1 MWFTMTVSEQPSDSA
16 PDKWMEVALQEARQ
30 AASEGEVPVGAVVVS
45 GDEVISRDHN
55 RCIQLS
61 DPTAH
66 AEILALRT
74 AGRALKNYRLNEVS
88 VFITLE
94 PCAMCAGALVW
105 ARVSKVIFGAWD
117 EKSGT
122 AGSKVN
128 LFAPG
133 LFNHPVE
140 VIGGILDEPCREVLR
155 SFFAERR

>member
-1 MWFTMTVSEQPSDSA
+1 MTVSEQTPDSA
-16 PDKWMEVALQEARQ
+16 PERWMEVALREASQ
-30 AASEGEVPVGAVVVS
+30 AASEGEVPVGAVVVL
-45 GDEVISRDHN
+45 GDEKISQDHN

-74 AGRALKNYRLNEVS
+74 AGQVLENYRLNEVS

-105 ARVSKVIFGAWD
+105 ARVSKVTFGAWD
-117 EKSGT
+117 EKSGA

-128 LFAPG
+128 LFLPG
-133 LFNHPVE
+133 LFNHSVE
-140 VIGGILDEPCREVLR
+140 VVGGVLEEPCRGVLR
-155 SFFAERR
+155 RFFSERR

>member
-1 MWFTMTVSEQPSDSA
+1 MTVSEQPSDSA
-16 PDKWMEVALQEARQ
+16 PDKWMEVALREASQ
-30 AASEGEVPVGAVVVS
+30 AASEGEVPVGAVVVL

-61 DPTAH
+61 DPTGH

-74 AGRALKNYRLNEVS
+74 AGRVLKNYRLNEVS

-94 PCAMCAGALVW
+94 PCAMCAGALGW

-117 EKSGT
+117 EKSGA

-128 LFAPG
+128 LFSPG
-133 LFNHPVE
+133 LFNHTVE
-140 VIGGILDEPCREVLR
+140 VIGGVLDEPCREVLR